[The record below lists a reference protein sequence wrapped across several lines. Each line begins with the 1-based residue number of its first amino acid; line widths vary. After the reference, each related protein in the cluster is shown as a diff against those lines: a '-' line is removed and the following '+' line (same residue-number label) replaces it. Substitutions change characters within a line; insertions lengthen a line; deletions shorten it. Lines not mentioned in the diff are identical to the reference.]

1 MPNESYA
8 GDITARE
15 AWEMLSREPEAV
27 LVDVRS
33 KAEWSY
39 VGVSDLSELGKAT
52 AFVEWQSFPGMI
64 TNQGFAEELRANGV
78 SLDRT
83 VVFICRSGQRS
94 MHAAVA
100 MTKRGYTRC
109 FNLAGGFEG
118 PLDGDGHRGR
128 LDGWKV
134 AGLPWK
140 QE

>member
-8 GDITARE
+8 GDISARE
-15 AWEMLSREPEAV
+15 AWELLSREPEAV

-33 KAEWSY
+33 RAEWSF
-39 VGVSDLSELGKAT
+39 VGVPDLSELGKET
-52 AFVEWQSFPGMI
+52 AFVEWQVFPGMVP
-64 TNQGFAEELRANGV
+64 NEGFAEELRATEV
-78 SLDRT
+78 SPDRT

-100 MTKRGYTRC
+100 MTKRGYARC

-118 PLDGDGHRGR
+118 PLDDDGHRGR

>member
-15 AWEMLSREPEAV
+15 AWALLSSETEAV

-33 KAEWSY
+33 KAEWSF
-39 VGVSDLSELGKAT
+39 VGVSDLSDLGKAT
-52 AFVEWQSFPGMI
+52 TFVEWQRFPGM
-64 TNQGFAEELRANGV
+64 TPNEGFAEGLRANGV
-78 SLDRT
+78 SPDRT

-100 MTKRGYTRC
+100 MTKRGYARC

-118 PLDGDGHRGR
+118 PLDGEGHRGR